1 MKTKFTLNEL
11 RSIEAL
17 IYDFSARYTTLD
29 LYWTLLIGHHII
41 KAKTLPCYRGNAT
54 YARYDTLME
63 KESVEYI
70 NAITNA
76 SDAFEA
82 IAIHLG
88 GRFKNYDKGPLWVL
102 NHPDELFKRCNN
114 ESVLQFV
121 DLNAFD
127 VLPNQLNNVTLPNGQ
142 VLDFMFIPSDT
153 ELTVLSLALEPKE
166 S

>member
-1 MKTKFTLNEL
+1 MNTKFTLNEL
-11 RSIEAL
+11 RAIEAL
-17 IYDFSARYTTLD
+17 IYDFSARYKTLD
-29 LYWTLLIGHHII
+29 LYWTLLIDHHII
-41 KAKTLPCYRGNAT
+41 KAKTLPCYRGNGT
-54 YARYDTLME
+54 YARYNTLME
-63 KESVEYI
+63 EETIESI
-70 NAITNA
+70 NAISNP

-114 ESVLQFV
+114 ESALQFV
-121 DLNAFD
+121 DSSTFD

-142 VLDFMFIPSDT
+142 ALDFMFIPSDT